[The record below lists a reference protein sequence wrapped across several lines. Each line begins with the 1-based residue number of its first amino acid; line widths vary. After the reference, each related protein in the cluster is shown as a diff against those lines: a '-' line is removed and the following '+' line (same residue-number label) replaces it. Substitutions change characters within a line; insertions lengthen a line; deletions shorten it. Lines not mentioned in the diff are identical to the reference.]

1 MTIDDMADRLFHC
14 DQLSDD
20 TVNTIIAALRAA
32 EEMRQAP
39 IYDLKG
45 DPTLMFIIPARRKWD
60 AATGEAYPGTRSR
73 DD

>member
-1 MTIDDMADRLFHC
+1 MTLDEMIKQIDNECSYPEAL
-14 DQLSDD
+14 Q
-20 TVNTIIAALRAA
+20 IIRALRAA

-60 AATGEAYPGTRSR
+60 AATG
-73 DD
+73 DDK